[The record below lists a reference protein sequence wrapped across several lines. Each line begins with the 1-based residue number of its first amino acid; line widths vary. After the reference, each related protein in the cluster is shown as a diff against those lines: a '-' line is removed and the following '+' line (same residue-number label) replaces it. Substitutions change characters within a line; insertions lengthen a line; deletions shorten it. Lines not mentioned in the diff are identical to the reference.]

1 MGRDRLL
8 GLSPWIEVLVKNLYW
23 RSNTINRVLA
33 ARARRRVGVR
43 EDSRDVADAI
53 AFDGITSALDRLGV
67 PRSGIMIVHSS
78 MAALAPT
85 GLTPKEV
92 CHGLLEYLGPN
103 GTLAMPAIPLY
114 REEPTGTARLGDEIC
129 AKRLTYDVRRTP
141 PWTGALPKALMG
153 LPGAVRSRH
162 PLNTMVAAG
171 PQAAAMMAHNID
183 GPRPMPCGPQSSWK
197 YCADRDATIVCLGV
211 DTSHSLTMIHV
222 AEDCWSEQWP
232 VANWYRERQF
242 HVKDGE
248 FETDLTVLER
258 RPKWAINYGERTLQ
272 KDLLKQ
278 GIIKVQT
285 VGGIRIEVCSSA
297 ALIEYLGSRRS
308 RAYPYWIPFWDRTAK

>member
-1 MGRDRLL
+1 
-8 GLSPWIEVLVKNLYW
+8 
-23 RSNTINRVLA
+23 
-33 ARARRRVGVR
+33 
-43 EDSRDVADAI
+43 
-53 AFDGITSALDRLGV
+53 
-67 PRSGIMIVHSS
+67 
-78 MAALAPT
+78 
-85 GLTPKEV
+85 
-92 CHGLLEYLGPN
+92 
-103 GTLAMPAIPLY
+103 
-114 REEPTGTARLGDEIC
+114 
-129 AKRLTYDVRRTP
+129 
-141 PWTGALPKALMG
+141 LMG

-162 PLNTMVAAG
+162 PLNTMVAVG

-197 YCADRDATIVCLGV
+197 FCADRDATVVCLGV

-232 VANWYRERQF
+232 VPNWYRERQF

-272 KDLLKQ
+272 KDLLKL
-278 GIIKVQT
+278 GIIRVQT

-297 ALIEYLGSRRS
+297 ALIEYLGSGRR
-308 RAYPYWIPFWDRTAK
+308 RAYPYWIPFWDKIKR

>member
-1 MGRDRLL
+1 MGRDSLL
-8 GLSPWIEVLVKNLYW
+8 ALSPWIEVLVKSLYW

-33 ARARRRVGVR
+33 ARARRRAGVPEDRRDAVAAVGM
-43 EDSRDVADAI
+43 EDIV
-53 AFDGITSALDRLGV
+53 SALDRLGV

-85 GLTPKEV
+85 GQTPKEV
-92 CHGLLEYLGPN
+92 CKGLLGFLGPD

-114 REEPTGTARLGDEIC
+114 RDEPTGAARLGDEIC
-129 AKRLTYDVRRTP
+129 SRRLTYDVRRTP
-141 PWTGALPKALMG
+141 PWTGALPKAMMG

-171 PQAAAMMAHNID
+171 LQAAAMMAHNIE
-183 GPRPMPCGPQSSWK
+183 GPQPMPCGPQSSWK
-197 YCADRDATIVCLGV
+197 FCADRDATIVCLGV

-232 VANWYRERQF
+232 VPNWYRERQF

-248 FETDLTVLER
+248 FETDITVLER

-272 KDLLKQ
+272 KDLLKL
-278 GIIKVQT
+278 GIIRFQT

-297 ALIEYLGSRRS
+297 ALIQYLSSKRES
-308 RAYPYWIPFWDRTAK
+308 AYPYWIPFWDRAAK